1 MPRYPFLPGI
11 CISSATSFT
20 TIFSGV
26 TISNWKVS
34 DISRWSFV
42 VGRWPESQCL
52 LCEALLYLHWWVV
65 SRRPKANDQRPLL
78 RCFQL
83 LRRLQHFINR
93 AFHVKRLLGDIVVLA
108 FVDFLE
114 ALYRVRDFNVAAGR
128 AGELLGDVERLR
140 QEALDFSCSR
150 HANLLVF
157 AQFVNAKNRDNVLQI
172 LIGLQCLLHALR
184 YVVVILAHDARI
196 ENARSRSQRIDR
208 WINSYLGQGARK
220 HR

>member
-93 AFHVKRLLGDIVVLA
+93 ALHVKRLLGDIVVLA

-114 ALYRVRDFNVAAGR
+114 ALYRVRDLNVAPWR
-128 AGELLGDVERLR
+128 TSELFGHVERLR
-140 QEALDFSCSR
+140 QEAAPVPRAC
-150 HANLLVF
+150 HADLLVF
-157 AQFVNAKNRDNVLQI
+157 AEFINAQNRNNVLQI
-172 LIGLQCLLHALR
+172 LIGLQCLLHA
-184 YVVVILAHDARI
+184 
-196 ENARSRSQRIDR
+196 
-208 WINSYLGQGARK
+208 
-220 HR
+220 